1 MGKTPAKVVFF
12 NISEEISVLCYHFI
26 VVLNYVLEKVF
37 IMCVCVCVCV
47 AVLEKGVKRSETILF
62 WGFLW

>member
-37 IMCVCVCVCV
+37 IMCVYVCV
-47 AVLEKGVKRSETILF
+47 AVLEKGAKRSEAILF
-62 WGFLW
+62 